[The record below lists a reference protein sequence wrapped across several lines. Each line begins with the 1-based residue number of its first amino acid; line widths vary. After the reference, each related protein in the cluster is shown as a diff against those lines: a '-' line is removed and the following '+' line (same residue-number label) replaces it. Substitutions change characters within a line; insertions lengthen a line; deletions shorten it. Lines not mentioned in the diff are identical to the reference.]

1 MREASTLLFVQYL
14 QKKKDCPCEMS
25 TCVHVFFFHLQDADQ
40 LSILYSD
47 LNKETS
53 FMSGSRRAT
62 PQKK

>member
-14 QKKKDCPCEMS
+14 QKKERPCEMS
-25 TCVHVFFFHLQDADQ
+25 TCVHMFFFHLQDAGQ

-47 LNKETS
+47 LNKKETS